1 MARLNE
7 KGIEMSSKW
16 KGKIDAVIDR
26 EGGYVDHPADRGGPT
41 KFGITHVTARAY
53 GYGGD
58 MRDLPRDV
66 AFAIYERQYLT
77 DPKIDQVAERL
88 PLTGEAV
95 FDWGV
100 NSWHSHPI
108 KALQRALN
116 VLVPNN
122 PAGKPDGIIG
132 PATLRALDA
141 YKTARGAAG
150 DAVLADMINGQRH
163 VFLMEIAERN
173 PSQRAFS
180 YGWARRVAE
189 LG

>member
-1 MARLNE
+1 MT
-7 KGIEMSSKW
+7 SKF
-16 KGKIDAVIDR
+16 KAAIDAVIDR
-26 EGGYVDHPADRGGPT
+26 EGGYVDHPLDRGGPT
-41 KFGITHVTARAY
+41 KYGITQRTARRH
-53 GYGGD
+53 GYTGD
-58 MRDLPRDV
+58 MRELPREKAV
-66 AFAIYERQYLT
+66 EIYLADYVTE
-77 DPKIDQVAERL
+77 PKIDQIGERFPRVA
-88 PLTGEAV
+88 EAV

-116 VLVPNN
+116 ILVPNN

-141 YKTARGAAG
+141 FKTARGAAG